1 MRALL
6 QENVEINE
14 KISHFDESIFINTDS
29 TLMKIRLDSICF
41 IKGYGDYMQFNL
53 DDKKYMV
60 HVTMKELEKALPEND
75 FYRIHKSYLVRID
88 KIEQIGTYHLTI
100 NGQNIPMSRNKKHD
114 LIAYLPLVQN
124 RLG

>member
-6 QENVEINE
+6 QEDIEINE
-14 KISHFDESIFINTDS
+14 KIDQFDESIFINVDS

-53 DDKKYMV
+53 EDKKYMV
-60 HVTMKELEKALPEND
+60 HVTMKELEKVLPHTD

-88 KIEQIGTYHLTI
+88 KIERIGTYDLSI
-100 NGQNIPMSRNKKHD
+100 SGQTIPMSRRKKHD
-114 LIAYLPLVQN
+114 LIAYLPLVQK
-124 RLG
+124 RL